1 MPPKKRNPESDGPT
15 QTKRR
20 KKKKDEFDVDS
31 DDDVENNGNVAASLY
46 EEPESTIDIVS
57 LVGFAGSSETMFIV
71 FVCQSTTGNNKH
83 KSKQPHFLAQLKFFI
98 KRSGYPKVHWWQEIK
113 KKKQPDFTQNTK
125 SEYLLAIHQ

>member
-71 FVCQSTTGNNKH
+71 FVCQSTTGNNK
-83 KSKQPHFLAQLKFFI
+83 PALPCTA
-98 KRSGYPKVHWWQEIK
+98 EI
-113 KKKQPDFTQNTK
+113 
-125 SEYLLAIHQ
+125 LH